1 MILGTHSGD
10 DQFKAF
16 PYDQQVIPNSGTTSG
31 AGNFAA
37 GDNAQRHQQK
47 NQPTIVAWWAVKSI
61 SRYRIGTI
69 EVEPELQLF
78 NRESQV

>member
-1 MILGTHSGD
+1 V
-10 DQFKAF
+10 AF
-16 PYDQQVIPNSGTTSG
+16 HGVQVQGPKIQISPRRSACT
-31 AGNFAA
+31 
-37 GDNAQRHQQK
+37 K

-69 EVEPELQLF
+69 EVEPENATI